1 MLADNFTRRTFP
13 RLTSWCLR
21 EKSKTAR
28 QTFSRGLT
36 AEFFISAEKKARRT
50 ILERSISP
58 ILTVLILGEKNKC
71 SADNFSQLDTFVFHF
86 GGEFYSTDKFDD
98 DFRVRLDKI
107 LEIKNL
113 VINNLGRTEWLA
125 HNKNY
130 MSSLAAEGVRSGV
143 LASAVYR
150 STAGRSEFQPCI

>member
-1 MLADNFTRRTFP
+1 MD
-13 RLTSWCLR
+13 
-21 EKSKTAR
+21 
-28 QTFSRGLT
+28 
-36 AEFFISAEKKARRT
+36 
-50 ILERSISP
+50 RSISP
-58 ILTVLILGEKNKC
+58 ILTVLILGEKTNG
-71 SADNFSQLDTFVFHF
+71 SADISSGLDRSVFHAVE
-86 GGEFYSTDKFDD
+86 EFYSTDKFDD

-130 MSSLAAEGVRSGV
+130 MSSLAAEGVRNVV

-150 STAGRSEFQPCI
+150 QTVCRSEFQPCI

>member
-1 MLADNFTRRTFP
+1 MPADNFTRRTFP

-36 AEFFISAEKKARRT
+36 AGFFISAEKKARRT

-58 ILTVLILGEKNKC
+58 ILTVLILGEKTKC
-71 SADNFSQLDTFVFHF
+71 SADNLSGLDAFAFHLDRD
-86 GGEFYSTDKFDD
+86 FYSTDNFED
-98 DFRVRLDKI
+98 DFWARLDKI
-107 LEIKNL
+107 LRIMIL
-113 VINNLGRTEWLA
+113 VKYNERNEWLA
-125 HNKNY
+125 ANKNY

-150 STAGRSEFQPCI
+150 QTVCRSEFQPCI